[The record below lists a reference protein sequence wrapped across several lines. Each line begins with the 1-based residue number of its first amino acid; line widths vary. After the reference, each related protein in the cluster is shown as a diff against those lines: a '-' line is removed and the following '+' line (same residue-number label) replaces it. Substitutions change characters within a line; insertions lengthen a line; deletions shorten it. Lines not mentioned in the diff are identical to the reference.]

1 MLMSAIN
8 GPARQLAAT
17 LQAYVEKLEKE
28 GPAAAA
34 PASTEAPAEAAPA
47 PATEA

>member
-17 LQAYVEKLEKE
+17 LQAYVEKK
-28 GPAAAA
+28 GGAGDSAA
-34 PASTEAPAEAAPA
+34 AEAAPA
-47 PATEA
+47 AN